1 MSFFKKSNAKSH
13 RSVSQDIGQH
23 SLSPM
28 GRPEEARSSKTEAGL
43 TRRNAQPFVED
54 FGLEHSF
61 SRVLMTHMALPA
73 SSDFRVPGRPK
84 HSCAYD
90 KSWPNCVY
98 LG

>member
-1 MSFFKKSNAKSH
+1 MSFFKKSIKKSH
-13 RSVSQDIGQH
+13 PSVSQDIGQH
-23 SLSPM
+23 SL
-28 GRPEEARSSKTEAGL
+28 RPVDRHEETRSSEIESGSTKK
-43 TRRNAQPFVED
+43 NARPFAED

-61 SRVLMTHMALPA
+61 SRGFITHLVLPA
-73 SSDFRVPGRPK
+73 SSNFMEPGPPR